1 MTKQLVDGGKLR
13 LGPALIGARFGLRRL
28 SDRRFERASRTQID
42 VETLRTIVVVCGVG
56 LVVVLLLA
64 EGITSLGVTP
74 GDNGWDIM
82 GWI

>member
-1 MTKQLVDGGKLR
+1 MTKQLADSGK
-13 LGPALIGARFGLRRL
+13 RL
-28 SDRRFERASRTQID
+28 SDRQLGRASGTQVG
-42 VETLRTIVVVCGVG
+42 VETLTTIVVICGVG

-74 GDNGWDIM
+74 GNNGWDIM